1 MPRMSRFTRGN
12 SLYAI
17 CLDWP
22 EKEVVVKAFGKTG
35 AAVQKV
41 AGVSMLG
48 VKDEI
53 KWSQSDEGLTLSVP
67 KDKPC
72 KHAYVYKIDLK
83 K

>member
-1 MPRMSRFTRGN
+1 MQRMFLQPRLIREPKNG
-12 SLYAI
+12 
-17 CLDWP
+17 
-22 EKEVVVKAFGKTG
+22 
-35 AAVQKV
+35 QKV

-53 KWSQSDEGLTLSVP
+53 KWSQGDEGLTLSVP